1 MICPKWVCRIK
12 QEVGLKQNQGVVHIL
27 HQWNDVTYADTEASV
42 WRVKSKQLQM
52 IEQEEKMFCSWKVVG
67 FNCSSYYEA
76 GAG

>member
-42 WRVKSKQLQM
+42 
-52 IEQEEKMFCSWKVVG
+52 
-67 FNCSSYYEA
+67 
-76 GAG
+76 